1 MKISGSSLVALPPE
15 RAYQVMQDPVV
26 LARCI
31 PGCDALEK
39 IGDNEY
45 RMKMKMSMASLSGA
59 FDGKVRITEQ
69 SPPESF
75 RLEVEGSGRIGFVK
89 GGGLLKIA
97 PKDAGSEVTYDGD
110 VQVGGT
116 IAAIGQRLID
126 STSKMMIKKFF
137 EKLAEE
143 AA

>member
-1 MKISGSSLVALPPE
+1 MAVPDEIEFGQRVSVVEYVAAGFDL
-15 RAYQVMQDPVV
+15 QVMQDPVV

-39 IGDNEY
+39 IGENDY

-69 SPPESF
+69 SPPDSF

-89 GGGLLKIA
+89 GGGLLKIVA
-97 PKDAGSEVTYDGD
+97 KVPTMATCKWAGPS
-110 VQVGGT
+110 
-116 IAAIGQRLID
+116 RRSD
-126 STSKMMIKKFF
+126 SG
-137 EKLAEE
+137 
-143 AA
+143 

>member
-1 MKISGSSLVALPPE
+1 VKISGSQVVGLPPE
-15 RAYQVMQDPVV
+15 RAYQVMQDPLV

-31 PGCDALEK
+31 PGCEALEK

-45 RMKMKMSMASLSGA
+45 RMKMKMALASISGA
-59 FDGKVRITEQ
+59 FEGKVRITEQ

-75 RLEVEGSGRIGFVK
+75 RLEVEGTGRIGFVK
-89 GGGLLKIA
+89 GGGLIKIA
-97 PKDAGSEVTYDGD
+97 AKDAGSEVTYDGD

-137 EKLAEE
+137 DKLTEE

>member
-1 MKISGSSLVALPPE
+1 MKISGSQVVGLPPE
-15 RAYQVMQDPVV
+15 RAYQVMQDPLV

-31 PGCDALEK
+31 PGCEALEK

-45 RMKMKMSMASLSGA
+45 RMKMKMALASISGA
-59 FDGKVRITEQ
+59 FEGKVRITEQ

-75 RLEVEGSGRIGFVK
+75 RLEVEGTGRIGFVK
-89 GGGLLKIA
+89 GGGLIKIA
-97 PKDAGSEVTYDGD
+97 AKDAGSEVTYDGD

-137 EKLAEE
+137 DKLTEE

>member
-39 IGDNEY
+39 IGEDEY

-69 SPPESF
+69 SPPDSF

-97 PKDAGSEVTYDGD
+97 AKDAGSEVTYDGD

>member
-15 RAYQVMQDPVV
+15 RAYQVMQDPIV

-39 IGDNEY
+39 IGENEY

-69 SPPESF
+69 SPPDSF

-89 GGGLLKIA
+89 GGGLLKIVA
-97 PKDAGSEVTYDGD
+97 KDAGSEVTYDGD